1 MEEHQKLYRYRVD
14 REEAER
20 ARALM
25 GELDKL
31 AFEAYI
37 ADSQVQGIFTETEW
51 HELNPLTQKRYR
63 AIAHQIR
70 THFTGGHMT
79 ASQLERSLIA
89 SLAVIGI
96 EVQRHEGDDTTETH
110 YTWRINALD
119 LGGRAA
125 TFNQVL
131 IDLIQGY
138 REG

>member
-1 MEEHQKLYRYRVD
+1 MAEHQRLYRYKVD

-25 GELDKL
+25 SELDKL

-37 ADSQVQGIFTETEW
+37 ADCQAQGIFVETEW
-51 HELNPLTQKRYR
+51 HELNSLTQKRYR
-63 AIAHQIR
+63 AIANQIR
-70 THFTGGHMT
+70 THFTDGHMT

-89 SLAVIGI
+89 SLAAIGI
-96 EVQRHEGDDTTETH
+96 EVQRHEGDDVTETH
-110 YTWRINALD
+110 YIWRVNALD

-131 IDLIQGY
+131 TDLIQGY
-138 REG
+138 RES